1 MKQLLKHPLKTI
13 SLLGFF
19 ITLTIGLNIN
29 VKAAAVTKEYTE
41 DTGKKVIE
49 IAAVNPKKSSDKVI
63 QKALAS
69 NNNNDLKVILL
80 PGEYTIKNLLKVF
93 DNTELIANGATIT
106 QKKKGK
112 GLIINAR
119 YEGSKYGEPTGG
131 YNSCRNITIDGGTW
145 IGQLAPST
153 SKELKDNGCYVGYS
167 NFMFLHGKDIT
178 IKNLTIKNNYN
189 GHLIEFGGIRNG
201 LILNC
206 NLADKDS
213 KYAGESDNEAIQL
226 DNTYEYENSP
236 VGAPYDDT
244 PCKNITIKNCKI
256 KFARGIG
263 TNPKGDS
270 AYSDIIIENNDII
283 STKSEGINLYDC
295 ESARIINN
303 RIKVEHDKL
312 NYQSSACRIG
322 TSEENDDI
330 INPALVIAGNNING
344 YLTGLNI
351 SDTYKNGYATVII
364 KNNKLKARYNKKNA
378 LNIKEDIIFEKI
390 VKKDNKISK

>member
-1 MKQLLKHPLKTI
+1 MKQILKHPLKTI
-13 SLLGFF
+13 LLLGFF
-19 ITLTIGLNIN
+19 ITLTIGLNTTA
-29 VKAAAVTKEYTE
+29 KAAAIVNEYME
-41 DTGKKVIE
+41 DDGRKVIE
-49 IAAVNPKKSSDKVI
+49 IESVNSKKSSDKVI

-69 NNNNDLKVILL
+69 NENNDLKVILK
-80 PGEYTIKNLLKVF
+80 PGEYTIKNLLKIF
-93 DNTELIANGATIT
+93 DNTELIAEGATIT

-119 YEGSKYGEPTGG
+119 YEGSKYGEPNGS
-131 YNSCRNITIDGGTW
+131 YSSCQNITINGGTW

-178 IKNLTIKNNYN
+178 LKNLTIKNNYN
-189 GHLIEFGGIRNG
+189 GHLIEFGGVKNG

-206 NLADKDS
+206 NLAAKDS
-213 KYAGESDNEAIQL
+213 KYAGEADNEAIQL

-244 PCKNITIKNCKI
+244 PCKNITIKDCKI

-270 AYSDIIIENNDII
+270 AYSDIVIENNIII

-303 RIKVEHDKL
+303 KIKVEHDRP

-322 TSEENDDI
+322 TSADNDDI
-330 INPALVIAGNNING
+330 ISPSLVIKGNNING

-351 SDTYKNGYATVII
+351 SDTNKNGYSTVVI

-378 LNIKEDIIFEKI
+378 LNINEDIIFEKI
-390 VKKDNKISK
+390 VKKDNKIS